1 MATTLAS
8 WGNASAVAEEGLRCP
23 GTARLGSHP
32 HPLGLSLGIGLCLV
46 AQVLLILYHYARVT
60 WCATRRVQSEPRP
73 YEFWDGIRS
82 HLSNPGGI
90 LMMVFYLCAYWMT
103 DTMPCSYYSFEGG
116 VRPWMVFAQ
125 IACQDFCMFVL
136 HYFEHKGPLGPDFY
150 KKVASA
156 RRLRIL
162 PAAASS
168 HMSSSG

>member
-1 MATTLAS
+1 
-8 WGNASAVAEEGLRCP
+8 
-23 GTARLGSHP
+23 
-32 HPLGLSLGIGLCLV
+32 
-46 AQVLLILYHYARVT
+46 
-60 WCATRRVQSEPRP
+60 
-73 YEFWDGIRS
+73 
-82 HLSNPGGI
+82 
-90 LMMVFYLCAYWMT
+90 MMVFYLCAYWMT